1 MNSPTTDPPTGK
13 STAVIVA
20 LAVLALLAVTNL
32 VVLVA
37 GDDDPTDPY
46 TYGETDYADRRHY
59 QGLIAEAV
67 HYHDTHGLERT
78 VDRYSNPDTVR
89 GEWFVVIYDP
99 EARVILAHSNAPDLV
114 GGPPLG
120 PPSHVEDGR
129 TVEEA
134 MAAVGS
140 AGGWVQFEDATG
152 PRTTWA
158 VVRDGLIF
166 SSWARP

>member
-1 MNSPTTDPPTGK
+1 MSKP
-13 STAVIVA
+13 TAVVVA

-32 VVLVA
+32 VVLVV
-37 GDDDPTDPY
+37 GDDDPANPY

-59 QGLIAEAV
+59 QGLVAEAV
-67 HYHDTHGLERT
+67 HYYDTHGLDRT

-89 GEWFVVIYDP
+89 GEWDVVIYDL
-99 EARVILAHSNAPDLV
+99 EARVILAYVNSPDLV
-114 GGPPLG
+114 GSAPPE
-120 PPSHVEDGR
+120 PPDYTDDGR

-140 AGGWVQFEDATG
+140 SGGWVQYEDAMG

-166 SSWARP
+166 SSWTRP